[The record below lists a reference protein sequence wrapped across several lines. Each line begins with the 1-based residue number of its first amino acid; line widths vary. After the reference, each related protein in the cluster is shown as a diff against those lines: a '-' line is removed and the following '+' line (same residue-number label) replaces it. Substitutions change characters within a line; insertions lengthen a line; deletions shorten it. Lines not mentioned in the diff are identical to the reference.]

1 MMRSLPPSLAAS
13 LRNDRRGVATTEF
26 ALLTVFFFFTVL
38 AALDIAGLYIARTQ
52 LGTAVAGAA
61 NAAFAN
67 RDAVSFAN
75 LPSFVTQAAQAP
87 AGTPVTVTVGCN
99 GGTNNCTNGSGRA
112 CTCLGRDGRY
122 VGASCSAPCSGSNMS
137 AGATAGY
144 YLTIRASY
152 PYRPVLLPHGMLG
165 DATVTQSATVRLQ

>member
-1 MMRSLPPSLAAS
+1 MAMRMLA
-13 LRNDRRGVATTEF
+13 LRLGRDRRGVATTEF
-26 ALLTVFFFFTVL
+26 ALLTVFFFFTIL
-38 AALDIAGLYIARTQ
+38 AALDIAGLLIARTQ

-67 RDAVSFAN
+67 RDSVNFLN
-75 LPSFVTQAAQAP
+75 IPTFVTQAAQAP
-87 AGTPVTVTVGCN
+87 AATPVTVTIGCN
-99 GGTNNCTNGSGRA
+99 GGTNNCTNGSSRT

-122 VGASCSAPCSGSNMS
+122 VAASCGATCSGSNMS

-144 YLTIRASY
+144 YLTVRASY
-152 PYRPVLLPHGMLG
+152 PYRPVLLPRGVLG